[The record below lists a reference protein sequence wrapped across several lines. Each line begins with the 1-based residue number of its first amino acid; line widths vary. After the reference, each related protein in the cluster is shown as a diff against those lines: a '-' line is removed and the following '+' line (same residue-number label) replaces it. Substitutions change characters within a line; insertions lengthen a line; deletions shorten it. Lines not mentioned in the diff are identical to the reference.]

1 MSRHRGAVQIRK
13 ENVNN
18 LYYLI
23 IQKKDSMSLKQIC
36 ALYAFTTGLSLARVE
51 DYLTV
56 LTESGIVKAKLG
68 KVIAVVEI

>member
-36 ALYAFTTGLSLARVE
+36 ALYAFTTGLQLERVE
-51 DYLTV
+51 EYLRV